1 MALSKIQPASM
12 DLTANYAFTGTNSVA
27 GLEYAEKK
35 LATLTASSSGTLSFT
50 SSIDSTYNIY
60 KFRFIEIHPSHNGNV
75 DFGFQ
80 CSTDGGSNY
89 NTNITSNFF
98 DAYHYENDSS
108 AAVRYLGSRD
118 LANSTSFQPLS
129 VNTAEADADQHVSG
143 ELFLFDPS
151 STTFVK
157 NFLSTTQTASDG
169 GSDDFSDNAYIGGYF
184 NTTSAIDAIQFKF
197 PSGNI
202 DSGTIEMYGI
212 N

>member
-12 DLTANYAFTGTNSVA
+12 DLTDDYSFTGTITDA
-27 GLEYAEKK
+27 IAHPEKK
-35 LATLTASSSGTLSFT
+35 LETLTASSSSTLSFT
-50 SSIDSTYNIY
+50 TNIDSTYNIY
-60 KFRFIEIHPSHNGNV
+60 KFRFIEIHPSADAAHFLVN
-75 DFGFQ
+75 FR
-80 CSTDGGSNY
+80 DGGSSFDATKTTTFFQSQHNEAGNDQSLGY
-89 NTNITSNFF
+89 NTS
-98 DAYHYENDSS
+98 
-108 AAVRYLGSRD
+108 GD
-118 LANSTSFQPLS
+118 LAQSTSVANLDRFLG
-129 VNTAEADADQHVSG
+129 ADNDQCLNG

-157 NFLSTTQTASDG
+157 HFISTTQTASDG
-169 GSDDFSDNAYIGGYF
+169 GSDDFSDNAYIAGYF